1 MLHEDFEMA
10 AAGNHAISKRVVEDA
25 LERRAGI
32 CREEE
37 TGIRGRTIVAKAVCR
52 DHSGWSFFQ
61 LRTCVAYKANIAGI
75 RVEKV
80 ARAAALLGRAEG
92 KHFACEAC
100 GQEAD
105 ADRNAADNLRLL
117 GQRASRR
124 LTGV

>member
-25 LERRAGI
+25 LEMRAGI

-80 ARAAALLGRAEG
+80 ARAAALLGRAGASTSPVRLAARRPTPIGTRPTICVCWASEPR
-92 KHFACEAC
+92 
-100 GQEAD
+100 D
-105 ADRNAADNLRLL
+105 A
-117 GQRASRR
+117 
-124 LTGV
+124 